1 MTEVPETHP
10 YEPPETRIAPVTSLR
25 LLPWQGPDG
34 RPAILNGD
42 GGYVSR
48 LADQVEEAQ
57 LGSARAV
64 FDLAPVV
71 LDNIGASTKEVR
83 FAARR
88 LRESLG
94 DVLRLAEC
102 RRACG
107 AAQARKFTS
116 PHVKRWTYNTRC
128 VSEARHELRRVL
140 DAWGLDD
147 LADRAELVLSELL
160 TNAVR
165 HTVPPPD
172 CEIETRYELLP
183 AGVRIEVHDADE
195 TRPAAQIPS
204 AEEESGRGLALVD
217 ALTGARWGVGD
228 RMGIGK
234 LVWAVLERD
243 ADEAPSPRKEEIGK

>member
-10 YEPPETRIAPVTSLR
+10 YVPPESRIAPVTSLR
-25 LLPWQGPDG
+25 LLPWQDPDG

-48 LADQVEEAQ
+48 LADQIEEAQ

-71 LDNIGASTKEVR
+71 LDDIGASTQEVR

-94 DVLRLAEC
+94 DVLKLAEC
-102 RRACG
+102 RRPCG

-116 PHVKRWTYNTRC
+116 PHVKRWTYNARC
-128 VSEARHELRRVL
+128 VGEARHELRRVL
-140 DAWGLDD
+140 DAWGLGD

-165 HTVPPPD
+165 HTVP
-172 CEIETRYELLP
+172 LP
-183 AGVRIEVHDADE
+183 TARSRHGTNCCRPAYASRSTTP
-195 TRPAAQIPS
+195 TRPGRRRRFRRRTRSAGAA
-204 AEEESGRGLALVD
+204 
-217 ALTGARWGVGD
+217 
-228 RMGIGK
+228 
-234 LVWAVLERD
+234 
-243 ADEAPSPRKEEIGK
+243 SPLSTR